1 MKILA
6 IESSATVASVAVV
19 NDNVLEALYTI
30 CHKITHSQTLMH
42 MFDEVA
48 ERLELDKK
56 SIE

>member
-30 CHKITHSQTLMH
+30 CHKITHSQTLMP
-42 MFDEVA
+42 MLDEVT
-48 ERLELDKK
+48 ER
-56 SIE
+56 I